1 MECRAGVVGRD
12 TAEAQPRVISHA
24 VSLELP
30 RVAARAK
37 VGHGSDGDDDD
48 DGPLARQEQVRTY
61 RLLKAGPN
69 HPAQR
74 EKHTGPDRAR
84 DRRADRENWIGK
96 LENAGDHGQRH
107 AKARN
112 VAAEDQRPWAIA
124 AEPVLR
130 AGHSVLGDVE
140 KSGQA
145 VFDQTPAEAAR

>member
-12 TAEAQPRVISHA
+12 TAEAHPRVISHS

-37 VGHGSDGDDDD
+37 VGHGSDDDDD
-48 DGPLARQEQVRTY
+48 DNRRLARQEQVRTY
-61 RLLKAGPN
+61 RLLNAAPK
-69 HPAQR
+69 HHAQR

-84 DRRADRENWIGK
+84 DRHADRENWIGK
-96 LENAGDHGQRH
+96 LENAGDHGRRH

-130 AGHSVLGDVE
+130 AGHSVLGAVA
-140 KSGQA
+140 KSRHA
-145 VFDQTPAEAAR
+145 VFGETRAEAAR